1 MKNLKTLTCLLI
13 VLLFVAYIPKIT
25 LATET
30 NIITINN
37 TQVSENATIP
47 GVKITNKMNNG
58 TEKENKEIDTIINI
72 TEAGTYEISGT
83 LENGQISI
91 NANNISGEVKIIL
104 NNCNIT
110 CSLAPAIF
118 VYSQNTENEN
128 CKVTIEIA
136 PNTQNIIKGSKIKT
150 SVEGWDNQDKVEYY
164 IEKGTDDEG
173 KYYERYKYDG
183 AISSDISLTFEG
195 EGTLNVEGLDK
206 EGIETKRDLTF
217 NSGNII
223 VNSQDDAI
231 NACTDGKSKIEINGG
246 LIVANISP
254 DAEEGDG
261 IDSNGTLYINGGKV
275 YAFACPGS
283 DNGLDSDGGT
293 YINGGEVIS
302 TGSMYE
308 EVRTSNKTK
317 IIQMQ
322 LSKRLSKDTNIAI
335 VDSQKNV
342 VYAFKTD
349 REISCLAV
357 STEELKEDEEYSVYS
372 NVEITGNT
380 NEYGVYE
387 TISDYDLDKAT
398 LEENSNKIG
407 MDHRTDRANESMA
420 TAIETDKEKDY
431 KKIAIPLIVIGVTI
445 AFIIIILDIK
455 SKKTFTIL
463 NLIIGIVIGIILTCG
478 MFFLLNPKAEK
489 EQETEIQRNEP
500 QFEQNR
506 PQFDGKNQS
515 SEMDRN
521 F

>member
-231 NACTDGKSKIEINGG
+231 NACTDGKVK
-246 LIVANISP
+246 
-254 DAEEGDG
+254 
-261 IDSNGTLYINGGKV
+261 
-275 YAFACPGS
+275 
-283 DNGLDSDGGT
+283 
-293 YINGGEVIS
+293 
-302 TGSMYE
+302 
-308 EVRTSNKTK
+308 
-317 IIQMQ
+317 
-322 LSKRLSKDTNIAI
+322 
-335 VDSQKNV
+335 
-342 VYAFKTD
+342 
-349 REISCLAV
+349 
-357 STEELKEDEEYSVYS
+357 
-372 NVEITGNT
+372 
-380 NEYGVYE
+380 
-387 TISDYDLDKAT
+387 
-398 LEENSNKIG
+398 
-407 MDHRTDRANESMA
+407 
-420 TAIETDKEKDY
+420 
-431 KKIAIPLIVIGVTI
+431 
-445 AFIIIILDIK
+445 
-455 SKKTFTIL
+455 
-463 NLIIGIVIGIILTCG
+463 
-478 MFFLLNPKAEK
+478 
-489 EQETEIQRNEP
+489 
-500 QFEQNR
+500 
-506 PQFDGKNQS
+506 
-515 SEMDRN
+515 
-521 F
+521 